1 MNILCATKRKL
12 SAALSCI
19 LPKRKA
25 HKIYTPSPMATQ
37 MASVANSTSRTAQIQ
52 KMRYFEIQ
60 LDKYRK
66 GGE

>member
-37 MASVANSTSRTAQIQ
+37 MSSVANSTSRTAQIQ

-60 LDKYRK
+60 LDKYRN

>member
-1 MNILCATKRKL
+1 MCLFCATKRKL
-12 SAALSCI
+12 SAALSI
-19 LPKRKA
+19 VLPKRKA

-52 KMRYFEIQ
+52 KMRYFEMQ

-66 GGE
+66 AGE